1 MRRTTALLGAG
12 ALAVVV
18 VGGVLAL
25 DDDYT
30 VQVVMPAATNLVP
43 GSSVQID
50 GEKVGKVEELD
61 SRDGKAVVTI
71 SLNEDSAPL
80 HDGTTARIAWK
91 ATLGER
97 ILELRPGADSNPE
110 LRTGALVEGTV
121 DRVELDQVLAA
132 LDRPTRARLQSLLA
146 RLDDTFSGNEQ
157 DLRETMTTAG
167 PTVLAL
173 GEVLRA
179 VGEDGPAIRS
189 LVTRL
194 RDLTE
199 TAASRSSNISS
210 TVDQFASTVDTV
222 ADERESLQSLL
233 AALPGTIQAADTTL
247 EKVPGAV
254 DEAVP
259 LLQDL
264 QPGVARLPEVARRL
278 SPVLRDLRPTVAELR
293 PTLAALDELLGQTP
307 GLLAALES
315 VAPQLGTAGD
325 DLVPVLAHLRPYT
338 PEAAG
343 WLSNWASGACNYDG
357 NGHYL
362 RAFAQEGGTSLTH
375 NPGVMP
381 PGVVNQHTRLPGE
394 AENQPWT
401 DAFGSELR

>member
-1 MRRTTALLGAG
+1 MPRTTAILVAG
-12 ALAVVV
+12 ALAVVA

-30 VQVVMPAATNLVP
+30 VEVVMPAATNLVR
-43 GSSVQID
+43 GSAVQID
-50 GEKVGKVEELD
+50 GEKVGKVEELET
-61 SRDGKAVVTI
+61 RDGKAVVKI
-71 SLNEDSAPL
+71 SLDEDHSPL

-97 ILELRPGADSNPE
+97 ILELKPGADSNPE
-110 LRTGALVEGTV
+110 MHDGALIEGTV

-132 LDRPTRARLQSLLA
+132 LDQPTRARLQSLLA
-146 RLDDTFSGNEQ
+146 RLDGTFNGNEQ
-157 DLRETMTTAG
+157 DLRQTMSTAG

-194 RDLTE
+194 RALTE
-199 TAASRSSNISS
+199 TAASRSSNVSA

-233 AALPGTIQAADTTL
+233 RALPGTIREADKTL
-247 EKVPGAV
+247 DKVPGAV

-259 LLQDL
+259 LLEDL
-264 QPGVARLPEVARRL
+264 QPAVARLPGVARRL

-325 DLVPVLAHLRPYT
+325 DLIPVLAHLRPYT

-343 WLSNWASGACNYDG
+343 WISNWGSGAGNYDG

-362 RAFAQEGGTSLTH
+362 RAFAQEGGTSFNH

-381 PGVVNQHTRLPGE
+381 PGVAKKNTRLPGE
-394 AENQPWT
+394 AEGQPWT